1 MAGKKR
7 VAIYCRLAR
16 EDSVTME
23 CQRNY
28 LRRWAVKGGYEVVD
42 EIAEIGSGVQLDR
55 PGLTK
60 AMQAV
65 QEKRIDALVVK
76 DLDRL
81 TRKTLDA
88 FQIMEK
94 LKEQGVDLIC
104 VDGGPAIDKDA
115 IHFWK

>member
-7 VAIYCRLAR
+7 VALYCRLAH
-16 EDSVTME
+16 ENSVMME

-28 LRRWAVKGGYEVVD
+28 LRRWAAENGCEVAD
-42 EIAEIGSGVQLDR
+42 EIAEIGSGVRLDR

-81 TRKTLDA
+81 TRRTLDA
-88 FQIMEK
+88 FQIMER

-104 VDGGPAIDKDA
+104 VDGEPAIDMGA
-115 IHFWK
+115 IRFWK